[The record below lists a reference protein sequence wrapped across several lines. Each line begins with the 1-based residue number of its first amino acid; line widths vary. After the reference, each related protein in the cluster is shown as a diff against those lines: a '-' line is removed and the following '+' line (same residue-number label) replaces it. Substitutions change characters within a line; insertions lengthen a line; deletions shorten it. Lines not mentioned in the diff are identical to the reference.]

1 MGDKSPTGVTQV
13 TDAEKFPDTFQD
25 LFHAGDLDGLVS
37 LFEPDGAFVS
47 APGQVAV
54 GPDAIRKV
62 LARFLAIGGRLE
74 FKDRSFHQV
83 GDIALRVHEYKVE
96 GSDPDGNPLT
106 LTGVAAVVLRRQD
119 GFWRFVIDN
128 TCAFE
133 EASA

>member
-1 MGDKSPTGVTQV
+1 MRKNFATPFKICSMP
-13 TDAEKFPDTFQD
+13 
-25 LFHAGDLDGLVS
+25 GDLDGLVN

-62 LARFLAIGGRLE
+62 LADFLAIGGQLE
-74 FKDRSFHQV
+74 FRDRSFHQV
-83 GDIALRVHEYKVE
+83 GDIALRVHEYQVE

-106 LTGVAAVVLRRQD
+106 LSGVAVVVIRRQED

-128 TCAFE
+128 VCAFE
-133 EASA
+133 EASS